1 MSDGLYNK
9 SFVLYESVYR
19 TYQRLYKMNKQ
30 IAADYINAVME
41 FGIDD
46 ITPEEDDAVWMYGLD
61 NAIAAIDSAKNRRK
75 KNIEDGAKG
84 GRRKLDIDSERLLEM
99 RNQGM
104 SYDAIAKEL
113 GISKSTVQRRFNSLV
128 SNDVKI
134 QNLNVNDNVNID
146 NDAANF
152 DTNFGTNEPH
162 EPKTGIDRINS
173 LI

>member
-46 ITPEEDDAVWMYGLD
+46 VTPEEDDAVWMYGLD

-146 NDAANF
+146 NDATNF
-152 DTNFGTNEPH
+152 DTNFGTNEPY

>member
-9 SFVLYESVYR
+9 SFVLYESVFR
-19 TYQRLYKMNKQ
+19 TYQRLYKMNKA

-46 ITPEEDDAVWMYGLD
+46 ITPDDDDAVWMYGLD

-146 NDAANF
+146 NDATNF

>member
-19 TYQRLYKMNKQ
+19 TYQRLYKMNKE

-128 SNDVKI
+128 SNGVKI

-146 NDAANF
+146 NDATNF

>member
-46 ITPEEDDAVWMYGLD
+46 VTPEEDNAVWMYGLD

-146 NDAANF
+146 NDATNF
-152 DTNFGTNEPH
+152 DTNFGTNEPY